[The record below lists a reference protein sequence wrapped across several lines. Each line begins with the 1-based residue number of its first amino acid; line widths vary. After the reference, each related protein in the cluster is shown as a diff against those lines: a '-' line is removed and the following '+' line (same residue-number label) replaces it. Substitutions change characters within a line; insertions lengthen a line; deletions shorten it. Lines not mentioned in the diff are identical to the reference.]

1 MAAGVDELFT
11 MAPADFVAARNAL
24 AKALKADGHR
34 DEAAAVAALRRPTV
48 PDWALNSVALQEP
61 DVVAD
66 AVDAAEHLRSVQAAA
81 LGDPSAAP
89 DLREA
94 MAQVRHAA
102 GALRKATEDVL
113 RRAGRPAGDMSAL
126 TSRLNETMVH
136 PGLLSQLQAGRLGT
150 AAVDALDPF
159 SGAPAAPSTSA
170 APGRSGRAAARPPR
184 PPAPTARKAAA
195 PKPPPPKVER
205 VDERAERQA
214 RRAADLLER
223 RRAQAAERLAQ
234 ADAVVEEAKAAV
246 HDAEAEVKA
255 VAAALERARRAETA
269 ARTRF
274 ERADAQRAEV
284 AARVAALDD

>member
-1 MAAGVDELFT
+1 MVDEAVRWRRWPPRWT
-11 MAPADFVAARNAL
+11 SSSRWHRWSSSPARNAL

-48 PDWALNSVALQEP
+48 PDWALNSVALQDP

-89 DLREA
+89 DLRDA
-94 MAQVRHAA
+94 MAQVRQAA
-102 GALRKATEDVL
+102 GALRKAAEDVL

-126 TSRLNETMVH
+126 TTRLNETMVH

-159 SGAPAAPSTSA
+159 SGAPAAPSPSSTAPARSGPGRGADRRRAPA
-170 APGRSGRAAARPPR
+170 APS
-184 PPAPTARKAAA
+184 ARKPTA
-195 PKPPPPKVER
+195 PKPPPAKVER

-214 RRAADLLER
+214 RRAAEAAGATPGAGRRAARAGR
-223 RRAQAAERLAQ
+223 RRRGRGQGAPSTTPRP
-234 ADAVVEEAKAAV
+234 
-246 HDAEAEVKA
+246 
-255 VAAALERARRAETA
+255 R
-269 ARTRF
+269 
-274 ERADAQRAEV
+274 
-284 AARVAALDD
+284 